1 MGTEFKSPLHQTSE
15 STKTDVWNDSCA
27 IAELTYAVENGA
39 VGGTTNPVIVSQ
51 VLKKELPQWT
61 PRIKDLA
68 AKNPA
73 ASEDVVAWL
82 LIEEMAVGAAKI
94 LKPIYDKT
102 SGKKGRLSI
111 QTNAKFYR
119 DAKSMVEQA
128 CHFNDL
134 YPNNNVKMPVTKAG
148 VEAVEESTYR
158 GVSVNGTVSFTV
170 AQAIQV
176 AEAVERG
183 LKRREKEGK
192 DISGMAPVCTIMV
205 GRTDDWVKKVVEK
218 KGIMLDP
225 GIMEW
230 AGVAV
235 MKKAYRIYQ
244 ERGYRTR
251 LLAAAYRNHMHW
263 SEFIGGDMCLTIPYD
278 WQVKFNASD
287 IEVKSRIDDP
297 VDPKIVAEL
306 SAKVP
311 AFVQAYEENGLSVEE
326 FDTYGATRRTLRGF
340 LAGYEDLVKM
350 VRDIMMS
357 DPDIKGE

>member
-1 MGTEFKSPLHQTSE
+1 MATTYKNPLHQTSQT
-15 STKTDVWNDSCA
+15 TKTDVWNDSCS

-51 VLKKELPQWT
+51 VLKKELAQWT
-61 PRIKDLA
+61 PRIKELA
-68 AKNPA
+68 QQMPS
-73 ASEDVVAWL
+73 ASEEVIAWKI
-82 LIEEMAVGAAKI
+82 IEEMALNAAKI

-102 SGKKGRLSI
+102 KGQKGRLSI

-119 DAKSMVEQA
+119 DAKAMVEQA
-128 CHFNDL
+128 CHFNEL

-148 VEAVEESTYR
+148 IEAFEEATYR
-158 GVSVNGTVSFTV
+158 GVSVNATVSFTV

-192 DISGMAPVCTIMV
+192 DISGMSPVCTIMV
-205 GRTDDWVKKVVEK
+205 GRTDDWIKKVVEK
-218 KGIMLDP
+218 KGIILDP
-225 GIMEW
+225 GYMEW

-235 MKKAYRIYQ
+235 MKKAYKLYK

-263 SEFIGGDMCLTIPYD
+263 SEFIGGDLSLTIPYD
-278 WQVKFNASD
+278 WQVKFNASN
-287 IEVKSRIDDP
+287 IEVKSRIDNP
-297 VDPKIVAEL
+297 VDPKIIAEL
-306 SAKVP
+306 TAKVP
-311 AFVQAYEENGLSVEE
+311 AFVQAYEEKGLTLEQFE
-326 FDTYGATRRTLRGF
+326 TYGATSRTLRGF
-340 LAGYEDLVKM
+340 LTGYEDLLKM
-350 VRDIMMS
+350 VRDIMLP